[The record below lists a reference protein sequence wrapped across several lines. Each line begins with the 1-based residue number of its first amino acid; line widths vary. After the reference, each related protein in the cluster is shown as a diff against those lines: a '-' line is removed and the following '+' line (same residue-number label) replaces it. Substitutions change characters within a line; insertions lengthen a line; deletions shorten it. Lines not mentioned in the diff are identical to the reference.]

1 MNAEGRGGGALEL
14 EKAVVLDVAGVTGEV
29 GEGGEAGGV
38 VVLVAAVAL
47 GEAVTLEAAD
57 VL

>member
-1 MNAEGRGGGALEL
+1 MR
-14 EKAVVLDVAGVTGEV
+14 KAVVLDVAGVR
-29 GEGGEAGGV
+29 GEAGGV
-38 VVLVAAVAL
+38 VVLVAAVVL

>member
-1 MNAEGRGGGALEL
+1 VSAVGGAIE
-14 EKAVVLDVAGVTGEV
+14 
-29 GEGGEAGGV
+29 V